1 MPLGQE
7 ISNTTISLQTTAKNS
22 HFHQNVEKKQHKKN
36 FEKFLKTTVT
46 EDNFQVLDTDIIT
59 FFAALSLFSSLV
71 FLLNGK
77 SDFTGFNPEVVLT
90 SSLMSKIKNMDG
102 YYKLKAEQSK
112 ALDDSNEIAVLLF
125 KNSRADYLE
134 VLLNQRDALDAKM
147 ELVEAKKNQLNAV
160 ADIYKGLGGGWK

>member
-1 MPLGQE
+1 MKKGIIYFLAVIFAVFIVGNSYEMALGQE

-59 FFAALSLFSSLV
+59 FVAALSLFSSLI

-77 SDFTGFNPEVVLT
+77 SDFTCFNPEVVLT
-90 SSLMSKIKNMDG
+90 SKRYL
-102 YYKLKAEQSK
+102 
-112 ALDDSNEIAVLLF
+112 VL
-125 KNSRADYLE
+125 
-134 VLLNQRDALDAKM
+134 RDLR
-147 ELVEAKKNQLNAV
+147 
-160 ADIYKGLGGGWK
+160 I

>member
-22 HFHQNVEKKQHKKN
+22 HFHQNVEKKHHKKN

-46 EDNFQVLDTDIIT
+46 EDNFQGLDTDIIT
-59 FFAALSLFSSLV
+59 FFAALSLFSSLI

-90 SSLMSKIKNMDG
+90 SKRYL
-102 YYKLKAEQSK
+102 
-112 ALDDSNEIAVLLF
+112 VLRNL
-125 KNSRADYLE
+125 R
-134 VLLNQRDALDAKM
+134 
-147 ELVEAKKNQLNAV
+147 
-160 ADIYKGLGGGWK
+160 I